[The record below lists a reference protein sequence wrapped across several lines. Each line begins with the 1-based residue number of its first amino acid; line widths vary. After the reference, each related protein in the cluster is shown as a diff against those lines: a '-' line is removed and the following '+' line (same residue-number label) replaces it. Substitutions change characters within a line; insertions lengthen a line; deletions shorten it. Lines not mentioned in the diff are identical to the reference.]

1 MFRLLL
7 VCARALAPW
16 RVVASYGVFYPHSS
30 PPLKWALAFEGSND
44 GKTWKRY
51 PYPYSPTGSRS
62 APPFVAPW
70 HPRLDHDVFYKAL
83 GMNNANFS
91 SNIGTAHPYTL
102 ANVTPSQLLCARLVE
117 DDSTVRS
124 LFHDPPFPA
133 GSPPRYARAS
143 LRLLVPRASA
153 LRGENG
159 MLETEEGAP
168 RLHSY
173 PCAPPT
179 APAPHRLPRTR
190 TRPPASLLRHA
201 LLLWSQAP
209 PGAASPPECAPRRAW
224 RTLTPGGWP
233 GTWACTAGRWRGE
246 GGRRCGT
253 APSPPTCP

>member
-7 VCARALAPW
+7 NCARALAPW

-30 PPLKWALAFEGSND
+30 PPLKWALVFEGSSD
-44 GKTWKRY
+44 GETWKPY
-51 PYPYSPTGSRS
+51 PYRYSPTGPRS

-117 DDSTVRS
+117 DDSRVRD
-124 LFHDPPFPA
+124 LFRDPPFPA
-133 GSPPRYARAS
+133 GAPPRYARAS

-159 MLETEEGAP
+159 MLDTEDGARRVP
-168 RLHSY
+168 TPPPPPSPTLPLLGRPLPCSLAATVNVQCPHS
-173 PCAPPT
+173 
-179 APAPHRLPRTR
+179 HRRR
-190 TRPPASLLRHA
+190 RCRRRQQGRPPPR
-201 LLLWSQAP
+201 
-209 PGAASPPECAPRRAW
+209 GAHCRGS
-224 RTLTPGGWP
+224 GGR
-233 GTWACTAGRWRGE
+233 GRLVAGLGRWRAQRARGA
-246 GGRRCGT
+246 GRG
-253 APSPPTCP
+253 S